1 MCNCDPYNPCCTQSC
16 TCCCQQAHPRTISS
30 SNGDMSLVSVKSS
43 QCKDKLNQLNKRL
56 NTLSKIQEDR
66 ESKDIRDK
74 IISDAKKEAEKITTR
89 AEKANQE
96 ELMMNKRE
104 LEAVYQN
111 EFNKAMKELNK
122 RQQQAAQ
129 EQQTVQQE
137 DEIEDIDTTGGNFGG
152 ALMTSG
158 SFTMMAASGGIFG

>member
-1 MCNCDPYNPCCTQSC
+1 M
-16 TCCCQQAHPRTISS
+16 SS
-30 SNGDMSLVSVKSS
+30 VSVESS

-111 EFNKAMKELNK
+111 EFNKAMKELTERK
-122 RQQQAAQ
+122 QQVTQ
-129 EQQTVQQE
+129 EQQAVQQE

-152 ALMTSG
+152 ALATSG
-158 SFTMMAASGGIFG
+158 FFTMMAASGGNFG